1 MRKVRRAR
9 QRAMGERR
17 DLPFPA
23 RPVAH
28 ADRADPRTALHLA
41 QRRRQKYALR
51 YASLSLVKEAMVA
64 APASAGTSRGA
75 LPLRDVVHD
84 RRARTT
90 GHGRDR
96 SGAGRHRHPRDRR
109 LREHAG
115 RRPEAE
121 PHGGREGSGESLRRA
136 PGPGRVGGHRVLL
149 RRRVAGAVADTD
161 KDLVIKAIDRLRPQ
175 RATAI
180 GRGILTSLDAIF
192 ENDEGVLPSVA
203 ALQRLEASGGQAR
216 PAATPPPG
224 GSLNAPA
231 TIILLSDG
239 QNNQFPAP
247 LQIIDEA
254 ISRGIRVYTVGVGSA
269 EGTILR
275 LQGRQIRTRLDE
287 ATLKQI
293 AQMTDAEYFNA
304 SNAADL
310 RAVYEKLSTQLVL
323 RQQKTEVTAYLTALA
338 AVLSI
343 IAGVCRCSGSTGCPS
358 VPFASLAT
366 PAASSHALSASD
378 R

>member
-1 MRKVRRAR
+1 MTF
-9 QRAMGERR
+9 
-17 DLPFPA
+17 LFPIGLWLTLVV
-23 RPVAH
+23 PILI
-28 ADRADPRTALHLA
+28 ALYIWA

-51 YASLSLVKEAMVA
+51 YASLSLVKEAMGRGPGIRRHIPPALFIAAMFFMTAALARPVMVVT
-64 APASAGTSRGA
+64 APAQEGTVILA
-75 LPLRDVVHD
+75 IDV
-84 RRARTT
+84 
-90 GHGRDR
+90 
-96 SGAGRHRHPRDRR
+96 SGSMQAEDLKPNRM
-109 LREHAG
+109 
-115 RRPEAE
+115 EAAKDAAKAFVTRQGE
-121 PHGGREGSGESLRRA
+121 DVSVGIVSFSGDASLVQS
-136 PGPGRVGGHRVLL
+136 PT
-149 RRRVAGAVADTD
+149 TD

-192 ENDEGVLPSVA
+192 ENDEEIPPSVQ
-203 ALQRLEASGGQAR
+203 ALQALEQSGGQAR
-216 PAATPPPG
+216 PPATPPPG
-224 GSLNAPA
+224 GTLNAPA

-247 LQIIDEA
+247 LQIIDAA

-293 AQMTDAEYFNA
+293 AAMTDAEYFNA
-304 SNAADL
+304 SNATDL

-343 IAGVCRCSGSTGCPS
+343 IAGGL
-358 VPFASLAT
+358 SLLWFNRL
-366 PAASSHALSASD
+366 P
-378 R
+378 